1 MAKYFALHTTIGD
14 PAAGWDFFQKGA
26 PTLAAAMAAGQTPA
40 KCLKTWNPFAFG
52 RGDYVFC
59 LWEAENPEDIMSILS
74 NSGLTDYVTVDV
86 MPVAEIDW
94 AELALA
100 VE

>member
-1 MAKYFALHTTIGD
+1 MAKYFALHTPTGD
-14 PAAGWDFFQKGA
+14 PAVGWDFFSKGA
-26 PTLAAAMAAGQTPA
+26 PTLAAAMAAGKTPA

-59 LWEAENPEDIMSILS
+59 LWEGENPEDIMKILS
-74 NSGLTDYVTVDV
+74 ESGLSNYVTTDL

-94 AELALA
+94 EEL
-100 VE
+100 VETVK